1 MHNLSACIGYLWL
14 VCALILYVCFGR
26 LKPQFVLSLKKSVH
40 QESEGR
46 GGGVGRD
53 RGGEGG
59 VEGCHVRY
67 NKKKMTQT
75 QHLIPRL

>member
-46 GGGVGRD
+46 GGGVGC
-53 RGGEGG
+53 
-59 VEGCHVRY
+59 CHNFLFNCINNTGTGLASSFV
-67 NKKKMTQT
+67 
-75 QHLIPRL
+75 